1 VTSPLSVAQRLD
13 WLEAR
18 IDELRSWLDR
28 EWLDLDAWTFD
39 GEPLALGARWPDRA
53 GVHRLEHPE
62 VELPWPVEEARLRL
76 DLGGEA
82 LVTLVYPN
90 DEVSSGS
97 DPEHR
102 ELPIRAPRFTVAA
115 EAVARLPFGMPNRDA
130 RLATARAVWID
141 VALEP
146 LVRRLELVLEAGRA
160 LGGHRPLAE
169 AAARALRE
177 LEWPSETW
185 AYVSRRAGTDELQN
199 VWELPAGLD
208 PRPPA
213 LDEAARE
220 TVVAAGDVLDR
231 ELAAL
236 AERFPPAGALTLT
249 GHAHLDLAWRWPLAE
264 SRRKARRTLWT
275 AVGLLERHP
284 DFHFN
289 QSTAQLFAWLEEDDP
304 ALLERLQG
312 LAEDGRFEPIGGM
325 WVEPDCVMPAGE
337 SLVRQLLYGQRY
349 FADRFGAHHTVCWLL
364 DCFGFTPALPQLLR
378 GAGIERFL
386 TIKLSWS
393 ETNRFPHD
401 RFWWEGLDGSRVL
414 AHMFDNP
421 DGGYNGRV
429 GPRAALA
436 TWTGREGLLSVG
448 HGDGGGGPTED
459 MVERVAALDGF
470 PALPAQ
476 RFGRVDAFFD
486 RAAAP
491 DLPVWAGELYLEL
504 HRGTLTTQ
512 GRTKRAH
519 RRAERDLVAAEALR
533 GMEALAGGALP
544 LSLEP
549 AWRVLLRNEFHDILP
564 GSSVREVYE
573 KAEAELAEV
582 SRTAEEAIGDA
593 LESLSARL
601 DGEGEGVL
609 VANPDL
615 GARPLRVMLDEVVPG
630 AQAVEGGSVFT
641 RSGEVGGLEV
651 RVASPGSPADP
662 VSAAGRVLEN
672 DLVRV
677 ELAPDGT
684 LASVRDKRL
693 GREVLD
699 GRGNQLWAYV
709 DKPRQW
715 DAWDLEATYAED
727 GEEIP
732 AASIDVVED
741 GPHRAAIR
749 VERRFRASR
758 IVQDVRLWA
767 GSARI
772 DFATRLDWHDRRW
785 LVKTRFPLAVRS
797 PRATF
802 ETAFGVVERPT
813 HRNTSWDQARFEVA
827 GHRFA
832 DLAQPEFGVA
842 LLNDGRYG
850 HHALGSELGLSL
862 LRSPVWPDPL
872 ADEGLQEVIYSL
884 LPHPGG
890 WLEGGVLAEAAD
902 LNRPL
907 PARAVERG
915 AGMSLQPLRVDGL
928 PLGLGALKALE
939 DGRGLLLRAYEP
951 RGARGRVQLTVPDGW
966 AADARLDLLERE
978 TGPPELELGP
988 FEVATW
994 RLTPGTPAT
1003 GRPGSKGAK
1012 RALAGPSPAPAAG
1025 PSRGAPRRGAGRSP

>member
-1 VTSPLSVAQRLD
+1 
-13 WLEAR
+13 
-18 IDELRSWLDR
+18 
-28 EWLDLDAWTFD
+28 
-39 GEPLALGARWPDRA
+39 
-53 GVHRLEHPE
+53 VHRLEHPG
-62 VELPWPVEEARLRL
+62 VELPDWPVEEVRLRL

-82 LVTLVYPN
+82 LVTLAYP
-90 DEVSSGS
+90 DGSAASFGS

-102 ELPIRAPRFTVAA
+102 ELPLRGRRFAVAA

-130 RLATARAVWID
+130 RLVMARGVWID
-141 VALEP
+141 VALERF
-146 LVRRLELVLEAGRA
+146 VRQLTLVLEAGRA
-160 LGGHRPLAE
+160 LGTHDATGLLVE

-177 LEWPSETW
+177 LDWPSATW
-185 AYVSRRAGTDELQN
+185 AYVSRRAGTEELQN

-208 PRPPA
+208 PHPPA
-213 LDEAARE
+213 LEDGARR
-220 TVVAAGDVLDR
+220 TVVAAAAAIDR

-236 AERFPPAGALTLT
+236 AGRFPATGALTLT

-264 SRRKARRTLWT
+264 TRRKARRTLWT

-304 ALLERLQG
+304 ALLERLQRHAG
-312 LAEDGRFEPIGGM
+312 DGRFEPIGGM

-349 FADRFGAHHTVCWLL
+349 FADRFGGYHTVCWLP

-378 GAGIERFL
+378 GAGIERFF

-393 ETNRFPHD
+393 ETNRLPHEL
-401 RFWWEGLDGSRVL
+401 FWWEGLDGSRVL

-429 GPRAALA
+429 GPRAALG
-436 TWTGREGLLSVG
+436 TWSGRHPESLLSVG
-448 HGDGGGGPTED
+448 YGDGGGGPTED
-459 MVERVAALDGF
+459 MVERVAALADF

-486 RAAAP
+486 RAATP

-519 RRAERDLVAAEALR
+519 RRAERDLVAAEALQAI
-533 GMEALAGGALP
+533 EALAGGALAE
-544 LSLEP
+544 SLQA

-564 GSSVREVYE
+564 GSSIREVYE
-573 KAEAELAEV
+573 EAEAELAEV
-582 SRTAEEAIGDA
+582 SRTAENAIDGA
-593 LESLSARL
+593 LARLSARL
-601 DGEGEGVL
+601 DAEGAGVL

-615 GARPLRVMLDEVVPG
+615 TPRPLRVVLPIGVPG
-630 AQAVEGGSVFT
+630 AQAVEGGSVLT
-641 RSGEVGGLEV
+641 AAGAMGGLEA
-651 RVASPGSPADP
+651 RVVSPGTPAGS

-684 LASVRDKRL
+684 LASVRDKRV
-693 GREVLD
+693 GREALD

-727 GEEIP
+727 GDEIP
-732 AASIDVVED
+732 ATSMEVVEE
-741 GPHRAAIR
+741 GPHRSAIR
-749 VERRFRASR
+749 VERRFRASS

-785 LVKTRFPLAVRS
+785 LLKARFPLAVSS
-797 PRATF
+797 PCATF

-832 DLAQPEFGVA
+832 DLAETGFGVA

-872 ADEGLQEVIYSL
+872 AAEGSQEVVYSL
-884 LPHPGG
+884 LPHSGD
-890 WLEGGVLAEAAD
+890 WLEGGVLAEASD

-907 PARAVERG
+907 PACAVERG
-915 AGMSLQPLRVDGL
+915 AGLSLQPVRVDGL

-939 DGRGLLLRAYEP
+939 DGGGLLLRAYEP
-951 RGARGRVQLTVPDGW
+951 QGNRGRVQLTVPDGW

-978 TGPPELELGP
+978 TGPPALEVGP

-994 RLTPGTPAT
+994 RLRPRDARDGASRER
-1003 GRPGSKGAK
+1003 GR
-1012 RALAGPSPAPAAG
+1012 AG
-1025 PSRGAPRRGAGRSP
+1025 